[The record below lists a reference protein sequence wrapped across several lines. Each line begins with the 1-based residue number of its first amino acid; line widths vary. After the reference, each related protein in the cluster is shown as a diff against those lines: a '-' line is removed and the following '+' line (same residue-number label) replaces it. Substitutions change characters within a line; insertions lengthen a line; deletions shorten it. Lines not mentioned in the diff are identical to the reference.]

1 MNVLTEWTSFHSV
14 EVVGV
19 DTDDVRLRRRTKG
32 KVAQKLFVV
41 LFAVLDV
48 APRLR
53 AGVGIDAD
61 HEDVHKLATT
71 PQLGP
76 VCARAIGSREEVD
89 RLALI

>member
-61 HEDVHKLATT
+61 HEDVVLQPSKCLGRRTSRRSTT
-71 PQLGP
+71 T
-76 VCARAIGSREEVD
+76 
-89 RLALI
+89 